1 MKGKKMFPNFKK
13 SDKLELLTYKVLLL
27 HLISDKQ
34 NLIYKIDAQI
44 RKIERK
50 ENDNI
55 GKTNNEEN

>member
-1 MKGKKMFPNFKK
+1 MFLNFKK
-13 SDKLELLTYKVLLL
+13 SNKLELLTYKILLL
-27 HLISDKQ
+27 HLIIDKQ

>member
-1 MKGKKMFPNFKK
+1 MFLNFKK
-13 SDKLELLTYKVLLL
+13 SNKLELLTYKILLL
-27 HLISDKQ
+27 HLIIDKQ

-55 GKTNNEEN
+55 GKTNNDEN